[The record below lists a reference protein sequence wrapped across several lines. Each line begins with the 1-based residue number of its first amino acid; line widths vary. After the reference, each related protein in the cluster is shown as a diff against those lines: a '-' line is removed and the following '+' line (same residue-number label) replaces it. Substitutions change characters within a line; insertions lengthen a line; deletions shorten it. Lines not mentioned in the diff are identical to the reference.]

1 MMSRRT
7 VALFGGAL
15 ALRLALLLY
24 GHVQDQ
30 LMAVKYTDVDYDV
43 YSDAAREVAEG
54 NSPFE
59 RTTYRYTPVLAFM
72 LLPNVYVH
80 HEFGKL
86 LFVACD
92 LLVGYVLYQILR
104 LRGLTDK
111 NAVNYCCVWLF
122 HPFSV
127 NISTRGNA
135 DSIVVLL
142 VMLSLLLVM
151 RKQIVL
157 SALAYGAAVHFK
169 IYPIIYALAFLVFL
183 DGDFCISNGKW
194 TSSCGSSACVWIKL
208 AGQLNRDRLGFGVVS
223 GGLFLLLAG
232 GFYYLYGFQ
241 FLYEAYLYHF
251 TRTDNRHNFSVY
263 FYDLYLRY
271 NTPSGFGVGLLAF
284 LPQLASLVAVSFAY
298 GRDLPFALFGLTMVF
313 VIFNKVCTA
322 QYFLWYTA
330 FLPLIF
336 PLTSLRLKWKGL
348 AMIAAWLGGELHWLY
363 WAYHLEMQ
371 GSNTFS
377 PLWVAGLLFFSV
389 NVTILAMLMRN
400 HSFTPLFKRGKIVQ
414 LFPNDRAKLQ

>member
-1 MMSRRT
+1 MLRQCVAVPPVLGEHFDSRKCGLDCGT
-7 VALFGGAL
+7 VGDVVAAVGHAQADRSFGTSVRV
-15 ALRLALLLY
+15 LRLKFTFLA
-24 GHVQDQ
+24 
-30 LMAVKYTDVDYDV
+30 
-43 YSDAAREVAEG
+43 DAD
-54 NSPFE
+54 NSLCNPC
-59 RTTYRYTPVLAFM
+59 R
-72 LLPNVYVH
+72 
-80 HEFGKL
+80 
-86 LFVACD
+86 
-92 LLVGYVLYQILR
+92 
-104 LRGLTDK
+104 
-111 NAVNYCCVWLF
+111 
-122 HPFSV
+122 
-127 NISTRGNA
+127 
-135 DSIVVLL
+135 
-142 VMLSLLLVM
+142 
-151 RKQIVL
+151 
-157 SALAYGAAVHFK
+157 YGAAVHFK

-348 AMIAAWLGGELHWLY
+348 AMIAAWLGGEEDDEVIRVKTANQRYVFEYDDY
-363 WAYHLEMQ
+363 WTFLNIYTFILLSKAAGFVVVGMAAAGIWAFPVFHLVA
-371 GSNTFS
+371 FS
-377 PLWVAGLLFFSV
+377 ATGIVNKEANGDLVSTLRLLSYYSEPLRRQAL
-389 NVTILAMLMRN
+389 VT
-400 HSFTPLFKRGKIVQ
+400 RGKKSAGKA
-414 LFPNDRAKLQ
+414 R